1 MQRKNERP
9 VRASIQ
15 GFSLTNRP
23 PHPALSPES
32 ITTLRE
38 GLATCRSKRG
48 LTLEANAAIVTL
60 CASARHDGWT
70 AEQLL
75 MAVKDTCYA
84 SPEISH
90 LTSTSERDAFLA
102 KVVSACI
109 KEYFRGD
116 DGTGEVSHNAKVDA
130 KLNGAG

>member
-1 MQRKNERP
+1 
-9 VRASIQ
+9 
-15 GFSLTNRP
+15 
-23 PHPALSPES
+23 
-32 ITTLRE
+32 
-38 GLATCRSKRG
+38 
-48 LTLEANAAIVTL
+48 
-60 CASARHDGWT
+60 
-70 AEQLL
+70 

-116 DGTGEVSHNAKVDA
+116 GTGEVSHNGKVDA
-130 KLNGAG
+130 KLDGAG